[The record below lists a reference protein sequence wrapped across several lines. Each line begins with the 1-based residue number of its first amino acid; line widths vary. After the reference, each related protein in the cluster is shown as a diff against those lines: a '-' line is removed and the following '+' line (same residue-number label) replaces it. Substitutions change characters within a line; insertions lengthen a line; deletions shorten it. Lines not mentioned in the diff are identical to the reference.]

1 MQEELNH
8 LPPLVCIR
16 LLTFGKKLKAMKGA
30 KHLFFASVVAIAW
43 SCGGPTPQQGNQ
55 NNGAD
60 TTAQTTPDTPA
71 PRASHDCK
79 VTNKMLEN
87 NSVWIRSQ
95 EVLVA
100 VTADAETF
108 DENYGDSY
116 RVLEVYDTRTCNLI
130 ERKVLPVNVSPDFPY
145 YVAEINYNNIHQMA
159 AVKGF
164 KSVYLYDAENR
175 KWLPE
180 LQPEFAST
188 RYGGD
193 ARAGMIHRLEVWE
206 DYLLGY
212 SQDFG
217 AFVFD
222 LSNKNQPASVLPYA
236 EFKVSENDFR
246 SLFLL
251 SSQGANQAIAP
262 SYDANTGTFT
272 VNPLFSEPLQL
283 KTETQRRA
291 LNNRYLVLRKSD
303 SSNAAVAI
311 DVEKRKRIEL
321 PADVAAKTTQEVLA
335 WIRQNQR

>member
-1 MQEELNH
+1 
-8 LPPLVCIR
+8 
-16 LLTFGKKLKAMKGA
+16 
-30 KHLFFASVVAIAW
+30 
-43 SCGGPTPQQGNQ
+43 
-55 NNGAD
+55 
-60 TTAQTTPDTPA
+60 
-71 PRASHDCK
+71 
-79 VTNKMLEN
+79 
-87 NSVWIRSQ
+87 
-95 EVLVA
+95 
-100 VTADAETF
+100 
-108 DENYGDSY
+108 
-116 RVLEVYDTRTCNLI
+116 
-130 ERKVLPVNVSPDFPY
+130 
-145 YVAEINYNNIHQMA
+145 MA

-311 DVEKRKRIEL
+311 DVEKRKHIEL